1 MTDRE
6 QEYQKAMN
14 QGHSAAWEQDWERA
28 ATFYRQAL
36 QVFPEQPQAL
46 SNLGLA
52 LFELQEYE
60 DSLRCYLKAVKA
72 TPDDP
77 VPVEKVAQLYERL
90 GNLERAQQV
99 GLHAAELYL
108 KNREV
113 KKAIEN
119 WNRVLRLNP
128 ENLHAHARMA
138 LIMEHL
144 GNKQQAVNEY
154 LMVASLYQH
163 ANELDKATAAVNR
176 ALQIIPNSPEAH
188 QALTMLRDFKLLP
201 KPEISRGRTD
211 SARAVPLQQE
221 EAGIPTEQ
229 GNQLDPITEARQ
241 KALTVLA
248 SMLFDVADDEGAEQV
263 SRRGLQAMMRGTGGL
278 RQKKE
283 MDRSRI
289 LLHLSQVVDLQSHG
303 DMMKAA
309 DELERA
315 MNAGL
320 DHPAA
325 YYDLGLLRIQSDQQ
339 ESAIRSLQYAVSH
352 PDFALGARLL
362 LGRAF
367 QYLGRT
373 KEAAVEYLEALK
385 LADSEMVSEKYTDD
399 LRQLYEPII
408 EAQSQV
414 ADSEILG
421 QLCDN
426 VANLLIRPDW
436 RDHIRRARMQLPS
449 QVNGGPPIPLA
460 EILIQTRS
468 SQVVESL
475 TKIFELEKQGFLR
488 SAMEESYLALQYAP
502 TYLPL
507 HAHMAELLLNEGQL
521 QDAISK
527 FIVVALT
534 YSARGEPR
542 RAIDLYRRIVQL
554 APMELNS
561 RSRLI
566 DQLVALDKVD
576 EALAQY
582 VSFADVY
589 YSQADLEM
597 ARKTFNEALKLA
609 QQPSANRS
617 WRVKILHRMA
627 DIDLQSLDWRQALRI
642 FEQIR
647 TMQPEDTKARMG
659 LIGLNLKLGQETQ
672 AMVEL
677 DNYLSYLISSGK
689 ADEAIRF
696 MENLVE
702 EEPGR
707 PHIRRR
713 LADLYRKAGRI
724 PDAISQLDAAGEML
738 LDKGDRSSAI
748 QVIETILAMNPKNSS
763 EYQDLL
769 AQIKRGGKATAG

>member
-6 QEYQKAMN
+6 QAYQKAMN
-14 QGHSAAWEQDWERA
+14 QGHSAAWEQDWQRA

-36 QVFPEQPQAL
+36 EVFPEQPQAL

-52 LFELQEYE
+52 FFELQEYE

-128 ENLHAHARMA
+128 ENLHAHTRMA

-154 LMVASLYQH
+154 LVVASLYQH
-163 ANELDKATAAVNR
+163 ANEQEKATAAVNR
-176 ALQIIPNSPEAH
+176 ALQIIPNSPEAR
-188 QALTMLRDFKLLP
+188 QALTMLRDFKPLP

-211 SARAVPLQQE
+211 SARVVPLQQE
-221 EAGIPTEQ
+221 EAGITTEQ
-229 GNQLDPITEARQ
+229 GDQLDPITEARQ

-263 SRRGLQAMMRGTGGL
+263 SRRGLQAMMRGTGSL

-385 LADSEMVSEKYTDD
+385 LADSEMVPEKYTDD

-414 ADSEILG
+414 EDSEILG

-426 VANLLIRPDW
+426 VAGLLVRPDW

-449 QVNGGPPIPLA
+449 QVDGGPPIPLA

-527 FIVVALT
+527 YIVVALT

-566 DQLVALDKVD
+566 DQLVALDKID
-576 EALAQY
+576 EALAEY
-582 VSFADVY
+582 VAFADVY
-589 YSQADLEM
+589 YSLADLEM

-609 QQPSANRS
+609 QQPNANRS

-689 ADEAIRF
+689 VDEAIQF

-724 PDAISQLDAAGEML
+724 PEAISQLDAAGEML

-748 QVIETILAMNPKNSS
+748 QVIETILAMNPKNLS
-763 EYQDLL
+763 EYQELL
-769 AQIKRGGKATAG
+769 AQIRRGGKATTA

>member
-6 QEYQKAMN
+6 QAYQKAMN
-14 QGHSAAWEQDWERA
+14 QGHSAAWEQDWQRA

-36 QVFPEQPQAL
+36 EVFPEQPQAL

-52 LFELQEYE
+52 FFELQEYE

-128 ENLHAHARMA
+128 ENLHAHTRMA

-154 LMVASLYQH
+154 LVVASLYQH
-163 ANELDKATAAVNR
+163 ANEQEKATAAVNR
-176 ALQIIPNSPEAH
+176 ALQIIPNSPEAR
-188 QALTMLRDFKLLP
+188 QALTMLRDFKPLP

-211 SARAVPLQQE
+211 SARVVPLQQE
-221 EAGIPTEQ
+221 EAGITTEQ
-229 GNQLDPITEARQ
+229 GDQLDPITEARQ

-263 SRRGLQAMMRGTGGL
+263 SRRGLQAMMRGTGSL

-385 LADSEMVSEKYTDD
+385 LADSEMVPEKYTDD

-414 ADSEILG
+414 EDSEILG

-426 VANLLIRPDW
+426 VAGLLVRPDW

-449 QVNGGPPIPLA
+449 QVDGGPPIPLA

-527 FIVVALT
+527 YIVVALT

-566 DQLVALDKVD
+566 DQLVALDKID
-576 EALAQY
+576 EALAEY
-582 VSFADVY
+582 VAFADVY
-589 YSQADLEM
+589 YSLADLEM

-609 QQPSANRS
+609 QQPNANRS

-689 ADEAIRF
+689 VDEAIQF

-748 QVIETILAMNPKNSS
+748 QVIETILAMNPKNLS
-763 EYQDLL
+763 EYQELL
-769 AQIKRGGKATAG
+769 AQIRRGGKATTA

>member
-6 QEYQKAMN
+6 QAFQKAMN
-14 QGHSAAWEQDWERA
+14 QGHSAAWEQDWQHA
-28 ATFYRQAL
+28 ATYYRQAL
-36 QVFPEQPQAL
+36 EVIPDHPQAL

-52 LFELQEYE
+52 FYELQEYE
-60 DSLRCYLKAVKA
+60 ESLRCYLKAVKA

-99 GLHAAELYL
+99 GLHGAELYL

-128 ENLHAHARMA
+128 ENLHAHSRMA

-154 LMVASLYQH
+154 LMVASLYQG
-163 ANELDKATAAVNR
+163 ANEQEKAVAAVNR
-176 ALQIIPNSPEAH
+176 ALQIIPNSPEAR
-188 QALTMLRDFKLLP
+188 QALTMLRDFKPLP
-201 KPEISRGRTD
+201 RPVISRSRTET
-211 SARAVPLQQE
+211 ARVIPIETE
-221 EAGIPTEQ
+221 EASVSADS
-229 GNQLDPITEARQ
+229 GNQLDPIAEARQ

-263 SRRGLQAMMRGTGGL
+263 SRRGLQSMMRGTGSL
-278 RQKKE
+278 RQKKQ

-315 MNAGL
+315 MDAGL

-339 ESAIRSLQYAVSH
+339 ENAIRSLQYAVSH

-373 KEAAVEYLEALK
+373 REAAVEYMEALK
-385 LADSEMVSEKYTDD
+385 LADSAMVPDQYTDD
-399 LRQLYEPII
+399 LRQLYEPLI
-408 EAQSQV
+408 EAQSQIEDGDV
-414 ADSEILG
+414 LG

-426 VANLLIRPDW
+426 VADLLIRPDW

-475 TKIFELEKQGFLR
+475 TKIFELEKEGFLR
-488 SAMEESYLALQYAP
+488 SAMEES
-502 TYLPL
+502 
-507 HAHMAELLLNEGQL
+507 
-521 QDAISK
+521 
-527 FIVVALT
+527 
-534 YSARGEPR
+534 
-542 RAIDLYRRIVQL
+542 
-554 APMELNS
+554 
-561 RSRLI
+561 
-566 DQLVALDKVD
+566 
-576 EALAQY
+576 
-582 VSFADVY
+582 
-589 YSQADLEM
+589 
-597 ARKTFNEALKLA
+597 
-609 QQPSANRS
+609 
-617 WRVKILHRMA
+617 
-627 DIDLQSLDWRQALRI
+627 
-642 FEQIR
+642 
-647 TMQPEDTKARMG
+647 
-659 LIGLNLKLGQETQ
+659 
-672 AMVEL
+672 
-677 DNYLSYLISSGK
+677 
-689 ADEAIRF
+689 
-696 MENLVE
+696 
-702 EEPGR
+702 
-707 PHIRRR
+707 
-713 LADLYRKAGRI
+713 
-724 PDAISQLDAAGEML
+724 
-738 LDKGDRSSAI
+738 
-748 QVIETILAMNPKNSS
+748 
-763 EYQDLL
+763 
-769 AQIKRGGKATAG
+769 

>member
-6 QEYQKAMN
+6 QAYQKAMN
-14 QGHSAAWEQDWERA
+14 QGHSAAWEQDWKRA

-36 QVFPEQPQAL
+36 EVFPEQPQAL

-52 LFELQEYE
+52 FFELQEYE

-72 TPDDP
+72 TPEDP

-128 ENLHAHARMA
+128 ENLHAHTRMA

-154 LMVASLYQH
+154 LVVASLYQH
-163 ANELDKATAAVNR
+163 ANEQEKATAAVNR
-176 ALQIIPNSPEAH
+176 ALQIIPNSPEAR
-188 QALTMLRDFKLLP
+188 QALTMLRDFKPLP

-211 SARAVPLQQE
+211 SARVVPLQQE
-221 EAGIPTEQ
+221 EAGITTEQ
-229 GNQLDPITEARQ
+229 GDQLDPITEARQ

-263 SRRGLQAMMRGTGGL
+263 SRRGLQAMMRGTGSL

-385 LADSEMVSEKYTDD
+385 LADSEMVPEKYTDD

-414 ADSEILG
+414 EDSEILG

-426 VANLLIRPDW
+426 VAGLLVRPDW

-449 QVNGGPPIPLA
+449 QVDGGPPIPLA

-527 FIVVALT
+527 YIVVALT

-566 DQLVALDKVD
+566 DQLVALDKID
-576 EALAQY
+576 EALAEY
-582 VSFADVY
+582 VAFADVY
-589 YSQADLEM
+589 YSLADLEM

-609 QQPSANRS
+609 QQPNANRS

-689 ADEAIRF
+689 VDEAIQF

-724 PDAISQLDAAGEML
+724 PEAISQLDAAGEML

-748 QVIETILAMNPKNSS
+748 QVIETILAMNPKNLS
-763 EYQDLL
+763 EYQELL
-769 AQIKRGGKATAG
+769 AQIRRGGKATTA